1 MADEIIIIIEET
13 IEQIIIVEEIGGGAG
28 TQGPKGDTGDTG
40 AQGPQ
45 GIQGLKGDTGAQGPQ
60 GIQGLKGDKGDTG
73 DTGAQGIQGLKGDKG
88 DTGDT
93 GAQGPSGNAYI
104 NKATSGFTPIVSN
117 TSGISYSYE
126 IPAGTM
132 TIGDIA
138 TADLFV
144 GKTGG
149 TGNMTIRF
157 YFNTTNSIS
166 GAILAGTANYANTNL
181 YAGVTRTFSVES
193 STVTNAF
200 NATASSSG
208 DIPVSSTSALSTL
221 NIDWNVPQ
229 WIIVHI
235 TNGGFGDTSI
245 TKMFQFFK

>member
-126 IPAGTM
+126 IPAGTI
-132 TIGDIA
+132 TVGDIC
-138 TADLFV
+138 TFREQGV
-144 GKTGG
+144 KSG
-149 TGNMTIRF
+149 TNGICTTRI
-157 YFNTTNSIS
+157 YINTSNSIS
-166 GAILAGTANYANTNL
+166 GAQLIATTQSANTNIFTSL
-181 YAGVTRTFSVES
+181 KRTFGVES
-193 STVTNAF
+193 TTITNIFSVGQSLVTDDVTSTNA
-200 NATASSSG
+200 
-208 DIPVSSTSALSTL
+208 ISAL
-221 NIDWNVPQ
+221 NINWTIEQ
-229 WIIVHI
+229 WIIVHK